1 MKSALVGTEIVERIA
16 DREGVDP
23 MDLDAR
29 LHDSIDT
36 DALEAITNGTGGRQ
50 TQANLRVAFTY
61 HGYAVTVDG
70 NKEVLI
76 DEHSTGVETD
86 ELPREGRADN

>member
-16 DREGVDP
+16 NREGVDP

-29 LHDSIDT
+29 LYDSIDT
-36 DALEAITNGTGGRQ
+36 DALEAITNGIANQQ

-70 NKEVLI
+70 SERITI
-76 DEHSTGVETD
+76 DEQPAEAN
-86 ELPREGRADN
+86 EL